1 MALSARILIV
11 DDDPTIRLA
20 LRDRLTSLGHRV
32 SEADSCAQAREV
44 LKTHELELVLLDWQ
58 LPDHCGAALLD
69 EIARLGESVEV
80 IVITAYGSI
89 PAAVESVRRGAFDFV
104 SKPFDFTDLEAK
116 IDKALEHRRLKREA
130 ASFRAGLT
138 ADLTKRIVATS
149 SRMVAC
155 LETARRLATTETT
168 ALILGETGSGK
179 GVLAHAIHTLSRRA
193 DKPFVVVSCANF
205 SEHLVDDELFG
216 HERGAFTG
224 ATDLKRGKVEMA
236 DGGTLFFDE
245 IGELSRSLQAK
256 LLRFLEE
263 RLFTR
268 VGGTK
273 EREADVRVVA
283 ATNRDLAQAVQRGAF
298 REDLFYRLNVF
309 PLTLPPLREH
319 REDIPDL
326 VQCFLAELAEE
337 QSRKGFVIQPD
348 AMDVLIKHDWPGNV
362 RELRNVIERA
372 TVLSTDGVIRL
383 EHLPPL
389 ARSLNASVETGTFR
403 DRMVAY
409 ERALLR
415 ATLERADWNQAEA
428 ARRLGL
434 NRTHFIRM
442 MHRHGL
448 RVSKGPEHPGESGG
462 DRSEP

>member
-1 MALSARILIV
+1 MALSARIMIV

-58 LPDHCGAALLD
+58 LPDSCGGALLD
-69 EIARLGESVEV
+69 EITKQGESVEV

-89 PAAVESVRRGAFDFV
+89 PTAVESVRRGAFDFV
-104 SKPFDFTDLEAK
+104 SKPFDFTDLEARVE
-116 IDKALEHRRLKREA
+116 KALECRRLKREA

-138 ADLTKRIVATS
+138 ADLTKRIVAIS
-149 SRMVAC
+149 NRMAAC
-155 LETARRLATTETT
+155 VETAKRLAVTETT

-179 GVLAHAIHTLSRRA
+179 GVVAHAIHALSRRA

-224 ATDLKRGKVEMA
+224 ATELKRGKVELA

-273 EREADVRVVA
+273 EREADVRVIA
-283 ATNRDLAQAVQRGAF
+283 ATNRDLAQAVQQGAF
-298 REDLFYRLNVF
+298 REDLYYRLSVF
-309 PLTLPPLREH
+309 PITIPPLREH

-326 VQCFLAELAEE
+326 VQCFFAELAEE

-348 AMDVLIKHDWPGNV
+348 AMDVLMKHDWPGNV

-383 EHLPPL
+383 EHVPPL
-389 ARSLNASVETGTFR
+389 TPSFDATVEPGTFR
-403 DRMVAY
+403 DRMNAY
-409 ERALLR
+409 GRALLL
-415 ATLERADWNQAEA
+415 ATLERADWNQTEA
-428 ARRLGL
+428 AKRLGL

-442 MHRHGL
+442 LNRHRL
-448 RVSKGPEHPGESGG
+448 RTSKGPEDPRDSSG
-462 DRSEP
+462 